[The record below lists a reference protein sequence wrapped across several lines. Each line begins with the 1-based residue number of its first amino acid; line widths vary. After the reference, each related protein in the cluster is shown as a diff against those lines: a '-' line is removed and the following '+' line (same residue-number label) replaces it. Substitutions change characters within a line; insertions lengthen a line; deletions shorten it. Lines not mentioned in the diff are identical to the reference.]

1 MNPSEP
7 MQLDEE
13 TVRKKNLKT
22 IDLFT
27 GPRTKVN
34 FTKPSQG
41 PEFNFYVYQA
51 RATLLPNCLR
61 QNQTAQIF
69 STNQNRRGQGPKF
82 NF

>member
-1 MNPSEP
+1 MNASEP

-13 TVRKKNLKT
+13 TVRKKKNLKT

-41 PEFNFYVYQA
+41 PEFNF
-51 RATLLPNCLR
+51 
-61 QNQTAQIF
+61 
-69 STNQNRRGQGPKF
+69 
-82 NF
+82 